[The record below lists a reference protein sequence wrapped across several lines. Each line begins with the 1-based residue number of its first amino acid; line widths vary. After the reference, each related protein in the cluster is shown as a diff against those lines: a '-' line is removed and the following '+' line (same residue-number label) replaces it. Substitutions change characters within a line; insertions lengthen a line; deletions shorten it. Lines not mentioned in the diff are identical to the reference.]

1 MKIIPNFAVFE
12 GGDGSGTT
20 TQMGLLERRFAGG
33 KRPGRGR
40 EAENTAPAGGE
51 ENAAVRATG
60 PVFFPTFEP
69 TGGPVGRIIRSA
81 LRKEIAL
88 LPETLAR
95 LFAADR
101 TEHLYA
107 SGGVLERAGRGEL
120 VVSDRYVLSSL
131 VYQGLEC
138 GEELPRAL
146 NAAFPAPEMI
156 LFFDL
161 DPRIAAE
168 RIRGR
173 PSLEIYEYLEFQEKV
188 RDRYRALL
196 PAFRDRGAAVEL
208 IDASR
213 PPEETAE
220 LVWRALRKMPIL
232 GEGGREEQGQ

>member
-1 MKIIPNFAVFE
+1 MNIIPNFAVFE

-20 TQMGLLERRFAGG
+20 TQLGLLGRRFSGS
-33 KRPGRGR
+33 
-40 EAENTAPAGGE
+40 
-51 ENAAVRATG
+51 
-60 PVFFPTFEP
+60 PVFYPTFEP
-69 TGGPVGRIIRSA
+69 TGGPVGKIIRSA
-81 LRKEIAL
+81 LRTEIAL

-138 GEELPRAL
+138 GEDLPRAL
-146 NAAFPAPEMI
+146 NASFPAPELI
-156 LFFDL
+156 LLFDL

-168 RIRGR
+168 RLRGR

-188 RDRYRALL
+188 RDRYLALV
-196 PAFRDRGAAVEL
+196 PVFQDQGVRVEL

-213 PPEETAE
+213 SPEEVAE
-220 LVWRALRKMPIL
+220 SVWREMKKMPIV
-232 GEGGREEQGQ
+232 ENREE